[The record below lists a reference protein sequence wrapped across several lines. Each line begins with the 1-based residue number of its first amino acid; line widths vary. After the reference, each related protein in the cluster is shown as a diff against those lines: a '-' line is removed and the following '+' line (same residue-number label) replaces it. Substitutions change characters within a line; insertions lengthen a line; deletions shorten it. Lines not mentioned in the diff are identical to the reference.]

1 MQNFISDEER
11 RAADA
16 YHSNLDP
23 DKRGL
28 YETSGTFIKPQTY
41 PSGLPKI
48 SRPTFSLL
56 MIVSSVR
63 PKPQASDVPFRFAND
78 ISTRSLLMIVC
89 SVRPGVLESRVRH
102 SVLPRGVLLRTRFL
116 RGLRSQRPRNQ
127 LRSLSVLRARP
138 RRKSLYRISIHFLLK
153 LVFAGAGFERFADTA
168 GRNSSARS
176 CRRSV
181 LKSGAAA
188 IRSG

>member
-1 MQNFISDEER
+1 LQNFISDEER

-16 YHSNLDP
+16 YHSNLDS

-48 SRPTFSLL
+48 SQLTFSLL

-63 PKPQASDVPFRFAND
+63 PKPQASDVSF
-78 ISTRSLLMIVC
+78 

-102 SVLPRGVLLRTRFL
+102 RVLPRGVLLWTRFL

-176 CRRSV
+176 RRRSV